1 MNAVIYVLVAAL
13 AVVLAGRATYRGG
26 RSDPLRRDFARLC
39 VLTALTYTSFSIY
52 LFPALPA
59 ARFPFAV
66 AGAFLPVAT
75 LQFMENFFA
84 RDGEPA
90 GPLLRRLWVVTPIV
104 AIAYL
109 VGDLVILKD
118 IPSPGSL
125 ELVLGLLV
133 YAGFG
138 VNLLSLWRRH
148 DKSEYRVEKARI
160 RYLFGFF
167 AAAVGFSG
175 LEGLDRIATVA
186 PDVVAALPLIE
197 RSAELQGH
205 LPPVGAAFAGLFLF
219 FLYQMLTME
228 RLLDLNEIFSRI
240 VSVAVTAGVL
250 VSIVSVA
257 VLWFSA
263 ATANQVQTIYH
274 LFVAS
279 VLFLL
284 AYDPIRDRIEGYT
297 DRWFN
302 TRGHQLTLALD
313 ELDLALPKIIA
324 MDDLAHTLLERLH
337 SSGRI
342 PALSLYVYD
351 PDRKQVR
358 LVRSKASGDHRP
370 MPTVALHP
378 FSQGFEA
385 GERAYV
391 RSELERRGKFLPDR
405 VEEFA
410 ARMRIMDGLD
420 ADLVVPM
427 RTGDFV
433 LGWLAVRDEDWSDG
447 FSQEEILRMCGTMAK
462 AAIVVENIK
471 GFEKTKETSRLAA
484 LGTMSAG
491 LAHEI
496 RNPLAGIKG
505 AAQYLQTLDVT
516 DEEDE
521 FLGVITQE
529 TDRLNSVV
537 SSFLDYARH
546 FELERK
552 PVQVSALVSQVLTL
566 VRAQGVPEGVRLSE
580 DLAEDL
586 PEVPADGDKVRQ
598 VVLNLVQNAIQA
610 LPEGGHVH
618 VSTLRGHLQ
627 GPQSPTSR
635 AILIRVADDGAGI
648 APDVQEKLFIP
659 FFTTKHGG
667 TGLGL
672 PVCQR
677 ILKAHAGEL
686 VVESRSGAGA
696 TFVAKLPVPAL
707 PSLQDTER

>member
-13 AVVLAGRATYRGG
+13 AVVLAVRATYRGG
-26 RSDPLRRDFARLC
+26 RADPLRRDFARLC
-39 VLTALTYTSFSIY
+39 VLTALTYTSFSVY

-84 RDGEPA
+84 RDGEPS
-90 GPLLRRLWVVTPIV
+90 GPLLRRLWVITPIV

-109 VGDLVILKD
+109 VGDLVLLKD
-118 IPSPGSL
+118 LPSPGSL

-138 VNLLSLWRRH
+138 ANLLSLWKRH
-148 DKSEYRVEKARI
+148 QGSDYRVEKARI

-175 LEGLDRIATVA
+175 LEGLDRIVNVV

-205 LPPVGAAFAGLFLF
+205 LPPIGAAFAGLFLF

-240 VSVAVTAGVL
+240 VSVAMIAGVL
-250 VSIVSVA
+250 VSIISIA

-297 DRWFN
+297 GRWFN
-302 TRGHQLTLALD
+302 TRGHQLAQALD
-313 ELDLALPKIIA
+313 ELDLALPKIIST
-324 MDDLAHTLLERLH
+324 DDLAHTLLERLH

-342 PALSLYVYD
+342 PALSLYLYD
-351 PDRKQVR
+351 AERKQVR
-358 LVRSKASGDHRP
+358 LVHNKASGEHRP

-378 FSQGFEA
+378 FAEGFEA
-385 GERAYV
+385 GERAYA
-391 RSELERRGKFLPDR
+391 RSALERRGKFLPER
-405 VEEFA
+405 AEEFA
-410 ARMRIMDGLD
+410 VRLRIMEGLD

-427 RTGDFV
+427 RTGDLV

-447 FSQEEILRMCGTMAK
+447 FSQEEILRLCSTMAK

-471 GFEKTKETSRLAA
+471 GFEAAKETSRLAA

-521 FLGVITQE
+521 FLAVITTE

-546 FELERK
+546 FELSRET
-552 PVQVSALVSQVLTL
+552 VQVNTLVRQVLTL
-566 VRAQGVPEGVRLSE
+566 VNAQGVPQQVSLGD
-580 DLAEDL
+580 DLAEGL
-586 PEVPADGDKVRQ
+586 PKVQADGDKVRQ

-610 LPEGGHVH
+610 LPRGGHVH
-618 VSTLRGHLQ
+618 VSTERGYLQ
-627 GPQSPTSR
+627 GPQSPTTR
-635 AILIRVADDGAGI
+635 AILIRVADDGEGI

-659 FFTTKHGG
+659 FFTTKHKG

-672 PVCQR
+672 PICQR
-677 ILKAHAGEL
+677 ILKAHDGEL
-686 VVESRSGAGA
+686 IIESRPGAGA
-696 TFVAKLPVPAL
+696 TFIAKLPVPVD
-707 PSLQDTER
+707 LQET